1 MHASMVHVWE
11 YLTRCGHKFLW
22 LKLTLYLRDIPVRY
36 TERSLKF
43 TARRAVFWSRLM
55 LHRQQWVCSANNPR
69 REPADKTGSCL
80 IAVYLW
86 IETSHHI
93 MQNRV
98 LNESNHRVQAL
109 ADAAGFLNKDQTW
122 LTGLLRLRA

>member
-22 LKLTLYLRDIPVRY
+22 LKINPLPPGYTGSVYRAQFEIYSASGRILVTLDV
-36 TERSLKF
+36 
-43 TARRAVFWSRLM
+43 
-55 LHRQQWVCSANNPR
+55 HRQQSILAVNLLI
-69 REPADKTGSCL
+69 KTGSCL

-93 MQNRV
+93 MQNRGT
-98 LNESNHRVQAL
+98 E
-109 ADAAGFLNKDQTW
+109 
-122 LTGLLRLRA
+122 

>member
-22 LKLTLYLRDIPVRY
+22 LKLTLYLQDIPVRY

-55 LHRQQWVCSANNPR
+55 CTDSNGCVQQTVLAVNL
-69 REPADKTGSCL
+69 L
-80 IAVYLW
+80 IKRGHA
-86 IETSHHI
+86 
-93 MQNRV
+93 
-98 LNESNHRVQAL
+98 
-109 ADAAGFLNKDQTW
+109 
-122 LTGLLRLRA
+122 

>member
-22 LKLTLYLRDIPVRY
+22 LKINPLPQDIPVRY

-55 LHRQQWVCSANNPR
+55 CTDSNGCVQQTVLAVNLLI
-69 REPADKTGSCL
+69 KTGSCL

-93 MQNRV
+93 MQNRGT
-98 LNESNHRVQAL
+98 E
-109 ADAAGFLNKDQTW
+109 
-122 LTGLLRLRA
+122 